1 MQKVV
6 RRHPRDDL
14 AFRVDYVDSGGRA
27 GTGMATNVSYT
38 GMYLA
43 RIPRLRIGDLLHMVF
58 VLPTGKTCKLR
69 ARVVRTDR
77 TGAGLCF
84 TQQLHTLLTLGH
96 DLN

>member
-1 MQKVV
+1 
-6 RRHPRDDL
+6 
-14 AFRVDYVDSGGRA
+14 VDYVDSGGRA

-58 VLPTGKTCKLR
+58 VLPTGAPCRLQ

-84 TQQLHTLLTLGH
+84 TQTRQALFTVCR